1 MNILANGRAIRVNN
15 MLTTLPIPC
24 AHREIAHLG
33 KRLMPFFR
41 NPLLVVWE
49 AMNLLAEED
58 ALSRCASDKSIDH
71 GCRNGAVSINNG
83 VGDRAEHPA
92 INMHLSLAKS
102 CSSDRITA
110 TLPLLKKAENLV

>member
-24 AHREIAHLG
+24 AYREIAHLG

-58 ALSRCASDKSIDH
+58 ALSRCASDKALITDAETVLCRLTMELLIEQNIQGSI
-71 GCRNGAVSINNG
+71 CI
-83 VGDRAEHPA
+83 
-92 INMHLSLAKS
+92 
-102 CSSDRITA
+102 
-110 TLPLLKKAENLV
+110 